1 MANQVPV
8 CWSLDIS
15 WTSLYVLVHLSV
27 HVLNSAL
34 CKIWIAPDL
43 PECNY
48 CINQGVC
55 VIPISFFT
63 LYFKQFVI
71 SSNIFQYHLELQK
84 YWEYL
89 AWNSEVCCYV
99 YKGPKM
105 DPILTLSTFPSPT
118 TLLLTHH
125 TSRNS
130 LPLVMSELIMENSV
144 DYNNIYLTCTAKL
157 LISALS

>member
-1 MANQVPV
+1 MGNNAGAMGDHVPV

-15 WTSLYVLVHLSV
+15 WTSLYVCVHLSV
-27 HVLNSAL
+27 CVLNYAL

-48 CINQGVC
+48 CISRRVC

-84 YWEYL
+84 FWEYL
-89 AWNSEVCCYV
+89 LWNSEVCCCV
-99 YKGPKM
+99 HKGPKM
-105 DPILTLSTFPSPT
+105 DPILWTNLDTVHIP
-118 TLLLTHH
+118 
-125 TSRNS
+125 
-130 LPLVMSELIMENSV
+130 LPLHHNLIIIDPS
-144 DYNNIYLTCTAKL
+144 YLQE
-157 LISALS
+157 